1 MTDRINPD
9 PDEPGTDVDRPASDP
24 EQTATD
30 SDQSEHLPA
39 ARGGTRMRP
48 SALDL
53 ERAFD

>member
-9 PDEPGTDVDRPASDP
+9 ADEPGTDVDRTASDP
-24 EQTATD
+24 DQTTTD

-39 ARGGTRMRP
+39 TTGTRMRP

>member
-39 ARGGTRMRP
+39 TGGDADAAQRP
-48 SALDL
+48 
-53 ERAFD
+53 